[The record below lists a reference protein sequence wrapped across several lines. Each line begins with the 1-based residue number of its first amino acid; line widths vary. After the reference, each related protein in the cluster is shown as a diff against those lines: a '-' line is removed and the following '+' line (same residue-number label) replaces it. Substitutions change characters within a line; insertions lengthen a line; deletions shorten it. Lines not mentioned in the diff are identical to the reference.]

1 MRLKTLL
8 PTLGMALA
16 SATASAQKV
25 TYDYDKGTDF
35 TKIRTYAW
43 THTQEELRDELNH
56 KRIVAAVDSQLTAK
70 GLTRVQEGGMADVL
84 VAYGAGFE
92 RNLAINGSSSGWGG
106 AVYRGNRTG
115 SARTEEILTGTLVV
129 AMVDP
134 ETKSIVWRGT
144 ATRDVDQNAS
154 PEKHDKSINKG
165 VAKLFEHYPPK
176 K

>member
-1 MRLKTLL
+1 
-8 PTLGMALA
+8 
-16 SATASAQKV
+16 
-25 TYDYDKGTDF
+25 
-35 TKIRTYAW
+35 
-43 THTQEELRDELNH
+43 
-56 KRIVAAVDSQLTAK
+56 
-70 GLTRVQEGGMADVL
+70 MADVL
-84 VAYGAGFE
+84 VAYGAGFD
-92 RNLAINGSSSGWGG
+92 RNLGISGSSSGWGG

-154 PEKHDKSINKG
+154 PEKRDKNINKA